1 MMRLLVT
8 RPEPDALRTAATL
21 RARGHGVLVM
31 PMLRIEAIAEADLG
45 RVPWA
50 GVLMTSANA
59 ARAIAIHR
67 QFEILRELP
76 AFVVGERTGE
86 TAETAGFADIT
97 SADGDAAALARLVI
111 ARILPAS
118 APLLYLAGEQRA
130 GDLESVL
137 RSRGYDVRTVVVY
150 RAVASTEL
158 SPAVRAALIAGEVDG
173 MLHFSHRSA
182 EAFVAAA
189 AAAGALDNVMAMRH
203 YCLSAQVA
211 AALTNRAVAVEVAPQ
226 PTERALVEL
235 IG

>member
-1 MMRLLVT
+1 MRLLVT

-45 RVPWA
+45 GGPWA

-67 QFEILRELP
+67 QFEILRALP

-86 TAETAGFADIT
+86 TAATAGFADVT
-97 SADGDAAALARLVI
+97 SADGDAAALARLVV
-111 ARILPAS
+111 ARVLPAS

-130 GDLESVL
+130 GDLEAAL
-137 RSRGYDVRTVVVY
+137 RFDGYDVRTVVVY

-173 MLHFSHRSA
+173 MLHFSQRSA

-211 AALTNRAVAVEVAPQ
+211 AALTNKAVAVEVAPQ